1 MPQKIGSPFGPG
13 ESPLRRLI
21 LFTMSNHTASILK
34 ARWSE
39 AVMLIGLFAGLSAL
53 TAQISQEF
61 YSIEKFEQ
69 LPFWSAFGLGAG
81 LMTLS
86 ILLGMLFAGFLRSA
100 VFDPL
105 VPRQPSDLLRMG
117 RPYFWKL
124 FLPYLLFNLV
134 LSLLTMLLLLIL
146 YLLLYQQMPGDQIPE
161 WLLRLSQIF
170 ALAILTKPLVLVP
183 NLIILQDLPLTVAV
197 ARCRSLMMRNMK
209 KLMKT
214 IQLGYALIL
223 AVFSLLLLIPFPK
236 QFLWLHVG
244 LFSIVSGNVFL
255 VFFLT
260 AMLEIN
266 RQSQSNSQETS

>member
-1 MPQKIGSPFGPG
+1 M
-13 ESPLRRLI
+13 
-21 LFTMSNHTASILK
+21 
-34 ARWSE
+34 
-39 AVMLIGLFAGLSAL
+39 
-53 TAQISQEF
+53 
-61 YSIEKFEQ
+61 
-69 LPFWSAFGLGAG
+69 
-81 LMTLS
+81 
-86 ILLGMLFAGFLRSA
+86 
-100 VFDPL
+100 
-105 VPRQPSDLLRMG
+105 
-117 RPYFWKL
+117 
-124 FLPYLLFNLV
+124 
-134 LSLLTMLLLLIL
+134 
-146 YLLLYQQMPGDQIPE
+146 
-161 WLLRLSQIF
+161 SQIF